1 VSTGGWSWWAGIDW
15 GSEHHQV
22 CVIDASRRRV
32 AEVRVEHSAKGLDE
46 IVRVLTA
53 ATGGHLDQVAVAI
66 EQPRGAIVETLLA
79 HELAVFAINPKQ
91 IDRFRDRHSVGGAKD
106 DRFDAFVGADGL
118 RTDESLFRRVQL
130 DPPKILA
137 LREWTRMH
145 DELTTELGRLS
156 NQLWEQLHR
165 YYPQVL
171 KLSSAVDEPWI
182 WDLLARAP
190 KPADA
195 QRLRPK
201 QVAVILKAR
210 RIRRIAADQV
220 VARLREPA
228 LTVAPGAVEAASSH
242 VRMLLP
248 RLQLVEQQLRE
259 CRHQIDQ
266 VLDDLDEPPIAG
278 GAPDD
283 AAGGSPPPANEGEPG
298 PATARPRPSDVA
310 IVQSFPG
317 AGRIV
322 TATLL
327 SEAAGPLMERDVG
340 TLRTRCGAAPVTRK
354 TGKQKRGRILM
365 RRACNARLRDA
376 VRHWSANYINN
387 DERGRMHYDRLRAA
401 GHEHERALRGI
412 ADRLLDV
419 LIAMLRDGTTYDP
432 TRRKAWTPKP
442 KDDA

>member
-1 VSTGGWSWWAGIDW
+1 MSTEGWSWWAGIDW
-15 GSEHHQV
+15 GSEHHQL
-22 CVIDASRRRV
+22 CVIDAERRRL

-46 IVRVLTA
+46 IVRVLSA

-79 HELAVFAINPKQ
+79 HEIAVFAINPKQ
-91 IDRFRDRHSVGGAKD
+91 VDRFRDRHSVGGAKD

-171 KLSSAVDEPWI
+171 KLSSAVAEPWI

-190 KPADA
+190 MPADA
-195 QRLRPK
+195 KRLQPK
-201 QVAVILKAR
+201 QVAAILKAH
-210 RIRRIAADQV
+210 RIRRVAADQV

-228 LTVAPGAVEAASSH
+228 LTVAPGAAEAASSH

-248 RLQLVEQQLRE
+248 RLQLVERQLRE

-266 VLDDLDEPPIAG
+266 VLDDLDEPPVAS
-278 GAPDD
+278 GAPS
-283 AAGGSPPPANEGEPG
+283 AAGGGSTPPANEGEG
-298 PATARPRPSDVA
+298 GATSAPSRPSDVA
-310 IVQSFPG
+310 ILQSFPG
-317 AGRIV
+317 VGRIV

-327 SEAAGPLMERDVG
+327 SEAGEPLTERDADS
-340 TLRTRCGAAPVTRK
+340 LRTRCGAAPVTRK

-365 RRACNARLRDA
+365 RRACNARLREA
-376 VRHWSANYINN
+376 VRHWSANYVNN
-387 DERGRMHYDRLRAA
+387 DVRGRMHYATLRAA
-401 GHEHERALRGI
+401 GHGHERALRGI
-412 ADRLLDV
+412 ADRLLNV
-419 LIAMLRDGTTYDP
+419 LVAMLRDGTIYDP
-432 TRRKAWTPKP
+432 TRRKAWTPKS
-442 KDDA
+442 DDSV

>member
-1 VSTGGWSWWAGIDW
+1 M
-15 GSEHHQV
+15 
-22 CVIDASRRRV
+22 CVIDANGRRV
-32 AEVRVEHSAKGLDE
+32 AEARVEHSAKGLAE

-53 ATGGHLDQVAVAI
+53 ATDGHLDQVAVMI

-79 HELAVFAINPKQ
+79 QEIAVFAINPKQ
-91 IDRFRDRHSVGGAKD
+91 VDRFRDRHSVGGAKD

-195 QRLRPK
+195 RRLQPK
-201 QVAVILKAR
+201 QVAAILKAR
-210 RIRRIAADQV
+210 RIRRVAADQV

-228 LTVAPGAVEAASSH
+228 LTVAPGAAEAASSH

-248 RLQLVEQQLRE
+248 RLELVEEQLRE

-266 VLDDLDEPPIAG
+266 VLDELDEPPVADGTPGDGI
-278 GAPDD
+278 D
-283 AAGGSPPPANEGEPG
+283 GSTPPAPAGEGEPV
-298 PATARPRPSDVA
+298 AAPRPSDVA

-327 SEAAGPLMERDVG
+327 SEAAGPLMERDIES
-340 TLRTRCGAAPVTRK
+340 LRTRCGAAPVTRR
-354 TGKQKRGRILM
+354 TGKQKRGHVLM
-365 RRACNARLRDA
+365 RRACNGRLRDA
-376 VRHWSANYINN
+376 VRHWSANYVNN
-387 DERGRMHYDRLRAA
+387 DERGRMHYDTLRAA

-432 TRRKAWTPKP
+432 SRRKAWTPKP
-442 KDDA
+442 KDGG